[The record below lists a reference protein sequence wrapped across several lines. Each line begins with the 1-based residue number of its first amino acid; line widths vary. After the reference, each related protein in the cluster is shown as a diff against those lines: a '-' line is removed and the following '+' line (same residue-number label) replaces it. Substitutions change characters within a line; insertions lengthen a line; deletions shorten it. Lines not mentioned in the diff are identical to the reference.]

1 MSRESLKT
9 IAGKDQWSHEDF
21 ARALEY
27 VSGEPQRGASLPL
40 LRDSDAAVP
49 SHGEECP
56 LCRNGTVEVVLDEV
70 LCRGEC
76 GNIWRQ
82 A

>member
-1 MSRESLKT
+1 MSDYQDIDPGPDAYDEEEDECSVCGKVKALGHGRGEDECVDCAE
-9 IAGKDQWSHEDF
+9 AGVW
-21 ARALEY
+21 
-27 VSGEPQRGASLPL
+27 GAW
-40 LRDSDAAVP
+40 
-49 SHGEECP
+49 EECP